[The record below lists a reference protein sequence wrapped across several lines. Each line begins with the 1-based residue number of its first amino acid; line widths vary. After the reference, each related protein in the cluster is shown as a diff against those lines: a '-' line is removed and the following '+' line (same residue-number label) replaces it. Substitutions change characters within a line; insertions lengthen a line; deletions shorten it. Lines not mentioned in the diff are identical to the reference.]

1 MSTVVKRTFASSPAR
16 DAHATWMAIVD
27 LLTKSATQADR
38 DELVAVAGS
47 AASVISDQAPRSA
60 PIVVTCDGPRTR
72 IYCIYDENALD
83 GSDANEA
90 ALQSNPLNG
99 DWAIS
104 LPCPAEDVSWINA
117 SLARHSSR
125 ITARD
130 LLQGTMVEASAEGRS
145 SAGLIFDPAGFLGS

>member
-1 MSTVVKRTFASSPAR
+1 MSTVVKRTFASSPVR

-27 LLTKSATQADR
+27 LLTRSATQADR

-72 IYCIYDENALD
+72 VYCIYDEDALD
-83 GSDANEA
+83 GSDVNEA
-90 ALQSNPLNG
+90 SLQSDPLNG
-99 DWAIS
+99 EWAIS
-104 LPCPAEDVSWINA
+104 LPCPADDLSWINA
-117 SLARHSSR
+117 ALARHSAR

-130 LLQGTMVEASAEGRS
+130 QSQGTTVEASAEGRS
-145 SAGLIFDPAGFLGS
+145 STGLVFDPAGFLGS